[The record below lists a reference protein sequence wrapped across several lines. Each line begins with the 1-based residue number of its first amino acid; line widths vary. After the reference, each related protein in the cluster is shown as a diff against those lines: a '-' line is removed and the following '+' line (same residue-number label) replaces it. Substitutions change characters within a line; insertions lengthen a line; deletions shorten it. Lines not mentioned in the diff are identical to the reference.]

1 MFSQL
6 ARYQTWRTFLII
18 TLAAV
23 ATLVLMIAIATSLP
37 KQWRLLGLYWPIVG
51 GTSVLLCRWF
61 EIALERAWS
70 STSTATEID
79 PASTKNSPSKTLLI
93 RQLLRPALLSML
105 TVIFGL
111 LVDTYKQPED
121 RQNLNPF
128 RGARLTQEQR
138 AALPDDMLD
147 LFEDPGWQRRTQRF
161 FLHSFPEYLM
171 IRAGLKS
178 QLSANLLLLWEIIAA
193 GVLGAFVARFHE
205 QQLAFEARLRR
216 EETQT
221 QD

>member
-1 MFSQL
+1 MFLPFTKNETS
-6 ARYQTWRTFLII
+6 RTFLII
-18 TLAAV
+18 ALATV

-61 EIALERAWS
+61 EIAIERAWS
-70 STSTATEID
+70 STSSATETAPD
-79 PASTKNSPSKTLLI
+79 PTRKPLSKPLLI
-93 RQLLRPALLSML
+93 RQLLRPALLSIL

-111 LVDTYKQPED
+111 LVDAYKQPDD
-121 RQNLNPF
+121 RQKLNPF

-161 FLHSFPEYLM
+161 FLHSFPEFLM
-171 IRAGLKS
+171 IRSGSKS
-178 QLSANLLLLWEIIAA
+178 QLSASLLFLWEILAA
-193 GVLGAFVARFHE
+193 GVLGGLVARFHE